1 VTSLPQLDSDRVRAF
16 AHWFLVTPDRRR
28 RPPTDEVQ
36 MVSVTAVVTAQRLAC
51 QDFSGLRLSDR
62 P

>member
-1 VTSLPQLDSDRVRAF
+1 MTSLPQLDSDRVRAF

-36 MVSVTAVVTAQRLAC
+36 MVVTAVVTPTAPGG